1 MARPDSRW
9 VTVAGIA
16 LVLLV
21 CIRTAWMS
29 DDAYITLR
37 SVDNIVNG
45 FGPRWNVAERVQA
58 FTHPAWLMLITPV
71 YAITREAYFTVLT
84 LQILLT
90 VLTVS
95 MLGLVL
101 ARHPWHAAMG
111 VAALVGS
118 KAFVD
123 FSTAGLENPLTHFLL
138 ILFLLTWRRHIDG
151 TPRLAQLSVLT
162 SVLLLCRLDML
173 VLLAPMMAFAL
184 WRGATW
190 RNVATF
196 GLSMTPF
203 VAWEAFS
210 FLYYG
215 LLVPNTAL
223 AKLPAGVSEW
233 SLITQGLRYLQATW
247 YFDPFTLVIIATSLA
262 VLLWSGRAGRLV
274 AAGVALHLAYVV
286 SVGGDFMAG
295 RFLTPAVVVGV
306 AGVIGFASSRV
317 APTPALLVASVLV
330 VGALFNPTAPLRT
343 GSDFGPASTSG
354 EFDHF
359 GVTDERRF
367 YYPGLGLLRVI
378 QGDAT
383 PANHSWAAFGL
394 RVRDDKR
401 DVVLASNVGLFGYY
415 AGPSVYIIDRNAL
428 ADPFLARLPPKPGWR
443 VGHYEREVPEGYF
456 ESRRASQ
463 NVITDARLRRLYDH
477 VDLLTR
483 SRIWDGARLRALFV
497 RLEVTP

>member
-9 VTVAGIA
+9 VTVAGVA
-16 LVLLV
+16 VVLLV

-58 FTHPAWLMLITPV
+58 FTHPAWLMVITPV
-71 YAITREAYFTVLT
+71 YAITREAFFTVLT
-84 LQILLT
+84 LQIFLT
-90 VLTVS
+90 ALAVGVCCHA
-95 MLGLVL
+95 L
-101 ARHPWHAAMG
+101 ARHPWHAVMG

-151 TPRLAQLSVLT
+151 APRIAQLGLLT
-162 SVLLLCRLDML
+162 SALLLCRLDMG
-173 VLLAPMMAFAL
+173 VLLAPMLAFAL

-190 RNVATF
+190 RNVAAF
-196 GLSMTPF
+196 GLSMAPF
-203 VAWEAFS
+203 VVWEAFS

-223 AKLPAGVSEW
+223 AKLPAGVSQW
-233 SLITQGLRYLQATW
+233 SLMVQGVRYLQATW

-274 AAGVALHLAYVV
+274 AAGVVLHLAYVIGA
-286 SVGGDFMAG
+286 GGDFMAG
-295 RFLTPAVVVGV
+295 RFLTPAVVAGV
-306 AGVIGFASSRV
+306 AGVIGFASARV
-317 APTPALLVASVLV
+317 APIGALLVAPVLV
-330 VGALFNPTAPLRT
+330 VGGLLNPTAPLRT
-343 GSDFGPASTSG
+343 GSDFGIAPTSG
-354 EFDHF
+354 DFDRF

-367 YYPGLGLLRVI
+367 YYPTLGLLRVL
-378 QGDAT
+378 QGKAT
-383 PANHSWAAFGL
+383 PADHSWAAFGAK
-394 RVRDDKR
+394 VRDERR

-428 ADPFLARLPPKPGWR
+428 GDPFLARLPPKPGWR
-443 VGHYEREVPEGYF
+443 AGHYERDIPEGYF
-456 ESRRASQ
+456 ESRRANR
-463 NVITDARLRRLYDH
+463 NVITDARLHRLYDH
-477 VDLLTR
+477 VDRVTR
-483 SRIWDGARLRALFV
+483 GRIWDGARLRALFV
-497 RLEVTP
+497 KLEVTP

>member
-1 MARPDSRW
+1 MARSDSRW

-71 YAITREAYFTVLT
+71 YAITREAFFTVLT

-90 VLTVS
+90 TLTVGLCS
-95 MLGLVL
+95 LVL

-151 TPRLAQLSVLT
+151 APRIAQLGVLT
-162 SVLLLCRLDML
+162 SALLLCRLDML
-173 VLLAPMMAFAL
+173 VLLAPMLAFAL

-196 GLSMTPF
+196 ALSMTPF
-203 VAWEAFS
+203 VVWEAFS
-210 FLYYG
+210 FFYYG

-223 AKLPAGVSEW
+223 AKLPAGISQWTLV
-233 SLITQGLRYLQATW
+233 TQGLRYMQATW
-247 YFDPFTLVIIATSLA
+247 YFDPFTLVIIVTSLA

-274 AAGVALHLAYVV
+274 AAGIALHLAYVI

-295 RFLTPAVVVGV
+295 RFLTPAVFVGV
-306 AGVIGFASSRV
+306 AGVIGFASARV
-317 APTPALLVASVLV
+317 VPTGALLVAPVLV
-330 VGALFNPTAPLRT
+330 LVGLLNPTSPLRT
-343 GSDFGPASTSG
+343 GSDFGTGPTSG
-354 EFDHF
+354 EFDRF

-367 YYPGLGLLRVI
+367 YYPKLGLLRVL
-378 QGDAT
+378 QGEAT
-383 PANHSWAAFGL
+383 PADHPWAAFGL
-394 RVRDDKR
+394 KVRADQR

-428 ADPFLARLPPKPGWR
+428 SDPFLARLPPKPGWR
-443 VGHYEREVPEGYF
+443 VGHYERDVPEGYF
-456 ESRRASQ
+456 ESRRANR
-463 NVITDARLRRLYDH
+463 NVIVDARLHRLYDH
-477 VDLLTR
+477 VDLVTR
-483 SRIWDGARLRALFV
+483 GRIWDGARLRALFV
-497 RLEVTP
+497 RLEVTQ